1 MAAPSSSGWKNPVSP
16 ETSAGLGA
24 VTKARSNKL
33 RSRHVTMITL
43 GGIIGASLF
52 VGSGNVIRTVGPAAV
67 LSYLLGG
74 LLVFLAM
81 RMLGEMAASRPAI
94 GSFMEYARVGL
105 GDWAAYLVGW
115 LYWYFWVGVLAYE
128 AVLGGETMHTWFPGV
143 PSWGWSLILL
153 AVFVGTNVISVRTFG
168 EVEFWLASIKV
179 LAIVVFLGAGILFAL
194 GLWPQATFAVPNL
207 WEHDGFAPNGIG
219 VAFTGV
225 ALVIFSYFG
234 TEIAVMASAESV
246 DPAKG
251 IRQAT
256 STIIWRILLF
266 FVGSVLVIV
275 TVVPWDELPAPTD
288 VANAP
293 FTVALSRFGIP
304 GADVIMQLVI
314 FTAVISVLNSGL
326 YSASRMFSALADKG
340 FAPKIVARRSRN
352 GVPVM
357 ALLASTIGG
366 LIATLVNFLTPGS
379 GIFDFIMN
387 SAGLVALFV
396 YVFIALT
403 QLRLRQRMTPEEVAA
418 LKLKM
423 WLHPWLN
430 IFLIVA
436 IAAVVVVMLTTESG
450 RSQVWTS
457 LIATGVLLVF
467 WPLVRRNLRA
477 RRLDRESVA
486 PVTGSANEGVGND

>member
-1 MAAPSSSGWKNPVSP
+1 MNSASHEPKSAYSRPVSP
-16 ETSAGLGA
+16 ETSAGS
-24 VTKARSNKL
+24 VQVPQKKL

-67 LSYLLGG
+67 LSYLIGG

-81 RMLGEMAASRPAI
+81 RMLGEMAAARPAI

-105 GDWAAYLVGW
+105 GDWAGYLVGW

-128 AVLGGETMHTWFPGV
+128 AVLGGETLHGWFGWL
-143 PSWGWSLILL
+143 PSWAGSLLLL
-153 AVFVGTNVISVRTFG
+153 AIFVGANLISVRTFG

-179 LAIVVFLGAGILFAL
+179 LAIVVFLGAGVLFAF
-194 GLWPQATFAVPNL
+194 GLWPNSSFSIPNL
-207 WEHDGFAPNGIG
+207 WEHGGFAPNGYG

-234 TEIAVMASAESV
+234 TEIAVMASAESE

-251 IRQAT
+251 IRQAS
-256 STIIWRILLF
+256 STVIWRILLF
-266 FVGSVLVIV
+266 FVGAVLII
-275 TVVPWDELPAPTD
+275 TTIIPWDELPEPVD
-288 VANAP
+288 VASAP
-293 FTVALSRFGIP
+293 FTKVFELFGLP
-304 GADVIMQLVI
+304 GAAIVMQLVI

-326 YSASRMFSALADKG
+326 YSASRMFSSLAEQG
-340 FAPKIVARRSRN
+340 FAPKFIAKKAKNGIPVA
-352 GVPVM
+352 

-366 LIATLVNFLTPGS
+366 VVATIVNFAAPDS
-379 GIFDFIMN
+379 GVFSFIMN

-396 YVFIALT
+396 YGFIALT
-403 QLRLRQRMTPEEVAA
+403 QMRMRQKMTPEEVAG

-430 IFLIVA
+430 LLL
-436 IAAVVVVMLTTESG
+436 IAAIITVLVIMLTSESG
-450 RSQVWTS
+450 RTQVWTS
-457 LIATGVLLVF
+457 LIATVVLVIC
-467 WPLVRRNLRA
+467 WPFVRRGLAKRKA
-477 RRLDRESVA
+477 AQAEAAQAEAALEA
-486 PVTGSANEGVGND
+486 